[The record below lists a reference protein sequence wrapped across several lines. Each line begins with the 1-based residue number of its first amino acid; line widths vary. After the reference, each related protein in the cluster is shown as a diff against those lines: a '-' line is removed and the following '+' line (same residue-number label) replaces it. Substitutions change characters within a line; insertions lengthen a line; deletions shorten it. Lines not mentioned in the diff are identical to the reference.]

1 MYTFVIASLQ
11 VADEGLTFYEV
22 LENVPTDP
30 ASVFVYLLV
39 AVGLGVIAWSN
50 RPRRRKGGHAG

>member
-11 VADEGLTFYEV
+11 VADEGLTFHEV

-30 ASVFVYLLV
+30 ASVFVYVLV
-39 AVGLGVIAWSN
+39 AFGLGVVGWSN
-50 RPRRRKGGHAG
+50 RPRRRKDGRAG